1 MQVAVVV
8 KQAALNGNEAC
19 NLQNHAVFDE
29 ISPKLRQNQLKQNG
43 AQSCRKP
50 ALVMRQQ
57 LYSSKM
63 WKTDGTQW
71 LTLASDELAA
81 A

>member
-19 NLQNHAVFDE
+19 NLQNHAVFAE
-29 ISPKLRQNQLKQNG
+29 KSPKLRQNQLKQNG

-50 ALVMRQQ
+50 ALVNEAATVFF
-57 LYSSKM
+57 M
-63 WKTDGTQW
+63 WKTDGTQC
-71 LTLASDELAA
+71 
-81 A
+81 